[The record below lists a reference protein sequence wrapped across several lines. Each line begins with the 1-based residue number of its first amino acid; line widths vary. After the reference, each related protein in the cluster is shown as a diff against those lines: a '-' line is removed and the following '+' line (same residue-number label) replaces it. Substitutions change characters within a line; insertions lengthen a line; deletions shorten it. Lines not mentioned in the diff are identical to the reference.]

1 MQPLPEALF
10 GVFALA
16 LPRGHGFGRRP
27 PISAW
32 QSDDGLAYGVITQ
45 HADTGDLGI
54 LAMHRRIDD
63 TWAEVASKTGLT
75 SQEDALSKLKP
86 LLQSGLPKEP
96 MPQNTAQRPALYD
109 LGRRAPSDA
118 FKILGTKSHLIAAWT
133 LNQLY
138 LAMPNPDKNWVG
150 DCQTGNFHTR
160 LWEAQLLAS
169 FREQGLLVTQP
180 HPSPDFRIEN
190 RKGGAAWIEA
200 VTANPT
206 TPYNH
211 VNAQPSIQPEDRNEL
226 FFGAAALRYAKT
238 LGSKLQREYHKL
250 THVEDMP
257 FAIAIADFH
266 AAASM
271 MWSRE
276 ALIGYL
282 YGEGAQA
289 QEVDGANIAVPTT
302 ASHLQGPV
310 AFPAGL
316 FSDGR
321 QEELSAVIFSNA
333 CAISKLS
340 RVSISGGADNKGLR
354 YMRIGR
360 FYDRTPGAL
369 EGIPFCL
376 DINTDEYKSLW
387 PQGYEPW
394 SAELEV
400 FHNPH
405 ARHPLPKALIPEAT
419 HWFER
424 DGETICE
431 SFYETS
437 VLWSQT
443 RIQNLDDRVPTLED
457 FLPAGEVEQ

>member
-1 MQPLPEALF
+1 MLKLPETLF
-10 GVFALA
+10 AVFALA
-16 LPRGHGFGRRP
+16 LPRGHGFGNQP
-27 PISAW
+27 PIGAW

-45 HADTGDLGI
+45 HIDTGDIGI
-54 LAMHRRIDD
+54 LVMRRRIDS
-63 TWAEVASKTGLT
+63 TWAQMAKETGL
-75 SQEDALSKLKP
+75 SSKNEAMSKVLK
-86 LLQSGLPKEP
+86 LLESDRPREP
-96 MPQNTAQRPALYD
+96 MPPNTAPRPALHD
-109 LGRRAPSDA
+109 IGTREPSDV
-118 FKILGTKSHLIAAWT
+118 FKVLATKSHLTAAWT

-138 LAMPNPDKNWVG
+138 LAMPDPDKNWVG

-200 VTANPT
+200 VTANPA

-211 VNAQPSIQPEDRNEL
+211 VNTNPSVQPEERKEL

-238 LGSKLQREYHKL
+238 LGSKLQRKYHQL
-250 THVEDMP
+250 AHVEGMP

-266 AAASM
+266 APASM

-282 YGEGAQA
+282 YGEGAEA
-289 QEVDGANIAVPTT
+289 REVNGEQIAVSTT
-302 ASHLQGPV
+302 ASLLHGPA

-316 FSDGR
+316 FSNKR
-321 QEELSAVIFSNA
+321 HEELSAVIFSNA

-340 RVSISGGADNKGLR
+340 RVSICGGADGRGFR

-360 FYDRTPGAL
+360 FFDRTPGAL
-369 EGIPFCL
+369 EGVPFCL
-376 DINTDEYKSLW
+376 DITSDEYKSLW

-424 DGETICE
+424 GGETICE

-437 VLWSQT
+437 ILWSQT
-443 RIQNLDDRVPTLED
+443 RILNRDDRVPTLDD
-457 FLPAGEVEQ
+457 FLPKTENE